1 MFVLMLLQAA
11 LGCMD
16 RSALVRVLHG
26 LTKMGLSPDNS
37 WLACFYDRAE
47 SASGAFQV
55 SGFGMVVWA
64 LAKVGAKPHPA
75 WMACQLNGTYGWA
88 DSTDTT
94 SSSSSR
100 DGDLDSDQDDTA
112 SDAAERSVSNP
123 QQQHVKPQHLANMLC
138 AFAKLGFT
146 PGGRWMAWF
155 RAELDRTSAGGQLQ
169 ELDHF
174 HIEWA
179 WRELNTQYRTA
190 AVAAAAGSS
199 SGSSG
204 GASGSSGGASG
215 SSSVAGGGSDNS
227 GGEGGDMVE

>member
-1 MFVLMLLQAA
+1 
-11 LGCMD
+11 MD

-26 LTKMGLSPDNS
+26 LTKMGLAPDNS

-47 SASGAFQV
+47 SAPGAFQV

-75 WMACQLNGTYGWA
+75 WMAGQLNSTYGWA
-88 DSTDTT
+88 DSIDTT

-100 DGDLDSDQDDTA
+100 DGELDSDQYNTA
-112 SDAAERSVSNP
+112 SDAAKRSVSCQQ

-146 PGGRWMAWF
+146 PGARWMAWF

-179 WRELNTQYRTA
+179 WRELNTQYRMA
-190 AVAAAAGSS
+190 AVAAATADTAAGSS
-199 SGSSG
+199 GVGSGGSGSSG
-204 GASGSSGGASG
+204 G
-215 SSSVAGGGSDNS
+215 GGG
-227 GGEGGDMVE
+227 GVVE